1 MTTSIT
7 THNVV
12 SETLTV
18 NANHVTGTEWVE
30 LWWKNDNGEKNSIT
44 LFLADDDAR
53 SALQHLATQ
62 ILNAT
67 VEFEVKRELESNQ

>member
-12 SETLTV
+12 SETLRV

-30 LWWKNDNGEKNSIT
+30 LWWKNANGEKNSIT